1 MNSRKLGAVAGT
13 IVLIVGLFTG
23 CGSSEDASGTSTA
36 DDSDNGKSVTYSVA
50 DSKESIRVASGS
62 ENKEVADAVRQAAEQ
77 ADVSVTVDY
86 MGSLDIM
93 DALRNK
99 GHHAGRDYDAVWP
112 ASSMWITLGD
122 TGHLVKDRISTSTT
136 PVVFGVKRSKAE
148 ALGWTNADGT
158 TKPVP
163 TKDIMDAVKDRKLSF
178 AMTSATQSNSGAS
191 AYMAF
196 LTALRGGDAA
206 LAEADLNDASLRSSV
221 KTLLS
226 GIDQSSGSSDWLKD
240 MLVNDPDSHDSM
252 VNYESLVIQADK
264 ELTAKGK
271 EPLLAIYPSDGI
283 AVADSPLGYVD
294 RGQGKERA
302 FARFSKAMTSKT
314 AKRIFEE
321 AGRRTGADGALTYG
335 KAAKVRNS
343 FRGEW
348 GIDTDTSVLKT
359 ISMPSSD
366 VIERALDL
374 YQTVL
379 RKPSYTLWVV
389 DYSASMS
396 GKGKSGAVKGL
407 QAALDT
413 DQARASHIEP
423 GDDDVNVFIPF
434 NGQAK
439 VEQTVKGKQTAPLL
453 AAGERKIASGDADVY
468 NALNVALCNLPDNR
482 DDYTVAIVLLT
493 DGRSKTSNRDGF
505 TRLYESEGKGVPIYS
520 VMVGDADRSQLD
532 DLAKMSNGKVF
543 DGCDGDLSG
552 IFREVKGYN

>member
-13 IVLIVGLFTG
+13 IALIVGLFTG

-264 ELTAKGK
+264 ELTAKNK

-302 FARFSKAMTSKT
+302 FARFSTAVTSKT
-314 AKRIFEE
+314 SKKLFEE
-321 AGRRTGADGALTYG
+321 AGRRTGADGSLAYG
-335 KAAKVRNS
+335 RTAKVKDS

-359 ISMPSSD
+359 IAMPSAD
-366 VIERALDL
+366 VIERALGL

-389 DYSASMS
+389 DYSSSMS

-434 NGQAK
+434 NERAK
-439 VEQTVKGKQTAPLL
+439 VEQTVKGRQTAPLL
-453 AAGERKIASGDADVY
+453 AAGEQKIAAGGADVY
-468 NALNVALCNLPDNR
+468 NALNVALRNLPDNR

-493 DGRSKTSNRDGF
+493 DGRSKTSNRDAF
-505 TRLYESEGKGVPIYS
+505 ERLYESEGKGVPVYS

-532 DLAKMSNGKVF
+532 DLAKLSNGKVF
-543 DGCDGDLSG
+543 DGRNGDLSG

>member
-1 MNSRKLGAVAGT
+1 MNARKLGAAAGA
-13 IVLIVGLFTG
+13 IALIVGLFTG
-23 CGSSEDASGTSTA
+23 CGSSEDPSGAPAAGS
-36 DDSDNGKSVTYSVA
+36 SDNGTSVTYSVA
-50 DSKESIRVASGS
+50 DAKESIRIASGS
-62 ENKEVADAVRQAAEQ
+62 ENKEVGDAVRQAAER
-77 ADVSVTVDY
+77 ANVSVTVDY

-122 TGHLVKDRISTSTT
+122 TGHIVKDQISTSTT

-163 TKDIMDAVKDRKLSF
+163 TKDIMDAVKTKKLSF

-191 AYMAF
+191 AYLAF

-206 LAEADLNDASLRSSV
+206 LAEADLNDASLQSSA
-221 KTLLS
+221 KSLLS
-226 GIDQSSGSSDWLKD
+226 GVDHSSGSSDWLKD

-264 ELTAKGK
+264 ELTANNK

-294 RGQGKERA
+294 RGQDKERA
-302 FARFSKAMTSKT
+302 FARFSTALTSKSS
-314 AKRIFEE
+314 KKLFEE
-321 AGRRTGADGALTYG
+321 AGRRTGADGSLAYG
-335 KAAKVRNS
+335 RTAKVKDS

-348 GIDTDTSVLKT
+348 GIDTNASVLKT
-359 ISMPSSD
+359 IAMPSSG

-434 NGQAK
+434 NERAK

-453 AAGERKIASGDADVY
+453 AAGEQKIAAGGADVY
-468 NALNVALCNLPDNR
+468 NALNVALRSLPDNR

-493 DGRSKTSNRDGF
+493 DGRSKTSNRDAF
-505 TRLYESEGKGVPIYS
+505 ERLYESEGKGVPVYS

-532 DLAKMSNGKVF
+532 DLAKLSNGKVF
-543 DGCDGDLSG
+543 DGRNGDLSS

>member
-1 MNSRKLGAVAGT
+1 MNVRKLGAAVGA
-13 IVLIVGLFTG
+13 IALIVGLFTG
-23 CGSSEDASGTSTA
+23 CGSSEDPSGASTA
-36 DDSDNGKSVTYSVA
+36 GSSDNGKSVTYSVA
-50 DSKESIRVASGS
+50 DSEESIRIASGS
-62 ENKEVADAVRQAAEQ
+62 ENKEVGDAVKQAAKQ
-77 ADVSVTVDY
+77 ANVSVTVDY

-93 DALRNK
+93 DVLRNK
-99 GHHAGRDYDAVWP
+99 GRHAGRDYDAVWP

-122 TGHLVKDRISTSTT
+122 TGHLVKDQVSTSTT

-163 TKDIMDAVKDRKLSF
+163 TKDIMDAVKTKKLSF

-191 AYMAF
+191 AYLAF
-196 LTALRGGDAA
+196 LTALRGGDTA
-206 LAEADLNDASLRSSV
+206 LAESDLNDAELQSSV
-221 KTLLS
+221 KSLLS
-226 GIDQSSGSSDWLKD
+226 GVDHSSGSSDWLKD

-264 ELTAKGK
+264 ELTANNK

-294 RGQGKERA
+294 RGQGKEQA
-302 FARFSKAMTSKT
+302 FTRFSKAMTSKT
-314 AKRIFEE
+314 AKRLFEE

-335 KAAKVRNS
+335 KAAKVKDS

-348 GIDTDTSVLKT
+348 GIDTNASVLKT
-359 ISMPSSD
+359 IAMPSSD
-366 VIERALDL
+366 VIEQALDL

-453 AAGERKIASGDADVY
+453 AAGERKIATGDADVY
-468 NALNVALCNLPDNR
+468 NALNVALRTLPDKR
-482 DDYTVAIVLLT
+482 DDYTAAIVLLT
-493 DGRSKTSNRDGF
+493 DGKSKTTNRGEF
-505 TRLYESEGKGVPIYS
+505 TRLYDAEGEGVPIYS

-532 DLAKMSNGKVF
+532 DLAKLSNGKVF
-543 DGCDGDLSG
+543 DGRDGDLSG

>member
-1 MNSRKLGAVAGT
+1 MNARKLGAAAGA
-13 IVLIVGLFTG
+13 IALIVGLFTG
-23 CGSSEDASGTSTA
+23 CGSSKGSSGTSA
-36 DDSDNGKSVTYSVA
+36 AYSDNGKSVTYSVA
-50 DSKESIRVASGS
+50 GSKESIRVASGS
-62 ENKEVADAVRQAAEQ
+62 ENKEVGDAVKQAAKQ
-77 ADVSVTVDY
+77 ANVSVTVDY

-99 GHHAGRDYDAVWP
+99 GRHAGRDYDAVWP

-122 TGHLVKDRISTSTT
+122 TGHIVKDQTSTSTT

-148 ALGWTNADGT
+148 ALGWANADGV
-158 TKPVP
+158 TKPVS
-163 TKDIMDAVKDRKLSF
+163 TKDIMDAVKAGKLSF
-178 AMTSATQSNSGAS
+178 AMTPATQSNSGAS
-191 AYMAF
+191 AYLAF

-206 LAEADLNDASLRSSV
+206 LAEADLNDASLQSSV
-221 KTLLS
+221 KSLLS
-226 GIDQSSGSSDWLKD
+226 GVDHSSGSSGWLKD
-240 MLVNDPDSHDSM
+240 MMVNDPDSHDSM

-302 FARFSKAMTSKT
+302 FMRFSKAMTSEA
-314 AKRIFEE
+314 AKKLFEE
-321 AGRRTGADGALTYG
+321 AGRRTGAGSTLAYG
-335 KAAKVRNS
+335 KDTKVKDS
-343 FRGEW
+343 FREEW
-348 GIDTDTSVLKT
+348 GVDTDTSVLKT
-359 ISMPSSD
+359 IAMPSSD

-468 NALNVALCNLPDNR
+468 NALNVALRNLPENR
-482 DDYTVAIVLLT
+482 DAYTVAIVLLT
-493 DGRSKTSNRDGF
+493 DGKSKTTNRDEF
-505 TRLYESEGKGVPIYS
+505 KRLYETDGKGVPIYS

-532 DLAKMSNGKVF
+532 DLAKLSNGKVF
-543 DGCDGDLSG
+543 DGRDGDLSG

>member
-1 MNSRKLGAVAGT
+1 MNARKLGAAAGAVA
-13 IVLIVGLFTG
+13 LIVGLFTG
-23 CGSSEDASGTSTA
+23 CGSSEDPSGAPAAGST
-36 DDSDNGKSVTYSVA
+36 DNGTSVTYSVA
-50 DSKESIRVASGS
+50 DAKESIRIASGS
-62 ENKEVADAVRQAAEQ
+62 ENKEVGDAVRQAAKQ
-77 ADVSVTVDY
+77 ANVSVTVDY
-86 MGSLDIM
+86 MGSLDIV

-99 GHHAGRDYDAVWP
+99 GRHAGRDYDAVWP

-122 TGHLVKDRISTSTT
+122 TGHLVKDQISTSTT

-163 TKDIMDAVKDRKLSF
+163 TKDIMDAVKAKKLSF
-178 AMTSATQSNSGAS
+178 TMTSATQSNSGAS
-191 AYMAF
+191 AYLAF

-206 LAEADLNDASLRSSV
+206 LAEA
-221 KTLLS
+221 
-226 GIDQSSGSSDWLKD
+226 
-240 MLVNDPDSHDSM
+240 DPDSHDSM

-264 ELTAKGK
+264 ELTAKNK

-302 FARFSKAMTSKT
+302 FARFSTAVTSKT
-314 AKRIFEE
+314 SKKLFEE
-321 AGRRTGADGALTYG
+321 AGRRTGADGSLAYG
-335 KAAKVRNS
+335 RTAKVKDS

-359 ISMPSSD
+359 IAMPSAD
-366 VIERALDL
+366 VIERALGL

-389 DYSASMS
+389 DYSSSMS

-434 NGQAK
+434 NERAK
-439 VEQTVKGKQTAPLL
+439 VEQTVKGRQTAPLL
-453 AAGERKIASGDADVY
+453 AAGEQKIAAGGADVY
-468 NALNVALCNLPDNR
+468 NALNVALRNLPDNR

-493 DGRSKTSNRDGF
+493 DGRSKTSNRDAF
-505 TRLYESEGKGVPIYS
+505 ERLYESEGKGVPVYS

-532 DLAKMSNGKVF
+532 DLAKLSNGKVF
-543 DGCDGDLSG
+543 DGRNGDLSG

>member
-1 MNSRKLGAVAGT
+1 M
-13 IVLIVGLFTG
+13 
-23 CGSSEDASGTSTA
+23 
-36 DDSDNGKSVTYSVA
+36 KS
-50 DSKESIRVASGS
+50 
-62 ENKEVADAVRQAAEQ
+62 
-77 ADVSVTVDY
+77 
-86 MGSLDIM
+86 
-93 DALRNK
+93 
-99 GHHAGRDYDAVWP
+99 
-112 ASSMWITLGD
+112 
-122 TGHLVKDRISTSTT
+122 
-136 PVVFGVKRSKAE
+136 
-148 ALGWTNADGT
+148 
-158 TKPVP
+158 
-163 TKDIMDAVKDRKLSF
+163 
-178 AMTSATQSNSGAS
+178 
-191 AYMAF
+191 
-196 LTALRGGDAA
+196 
-206 LAEADLNDASLRSSV
+206 
-221 KTLLS
+221 LLS
-226 GIDQSSGSSDWLKD
+226 GVDHSSGSSGWLKD
-240 MLVNDPDSHDSM
+240 MMVNDPDSHDSM

-302 FARFSKAMTSKT
+302 FMRFSKAMTSEA
-314 AKRIFEE
+314 AKKLFEE
-321 AGRRTGADGALTYG
+321 AGRRTGAGGTLAYG
-335 KAAKVRNS
+335 KDTKVKDS
-343 FRGEW
+343 FREEW
-348 GIDTDTSVLKT
+348 GVDTDTSVLKT
-359 ISMPSSD
+359 IAMPSSD

-468 NALNVALCNLPDNR
+468 NALNVALRNLPENR
-482 DDYTVAIVLLT
+482 DAYTVAIVLLT
-493 DGRSKTSNRDGF
+493 DGKSKTTNRDEF
-505 TRLYESEGKGVPIYS
+505 KRLYETDGKGVPIYS

-532 DLAKMSNGKVF
+532 DLAKLSNGKVF
-543 DGCDGDLSG
+543 DGRDGDLSG

>member
-1 MNSRKLGAVAGT
+1 M
-13 IVLIVGLFTG
+13 
-23 CGSSEDASGTSTA
+23 
-36 DDSDNGKSVTYSVA
+36 
-50 DSKESIRVASGS
+50 ASGS
-62 ENKEVADAVRQAAEQ
+62 ENKEVGDAVKQAAKQ
-77 ADVSVTVDY
+77 ANVSVTVDY

-99 GHHAGRDYDAVWP
+99 GRHAGRDYDAVWP

-122 TGHLVKDRISTSTT
+122 TGHIVKDQTSTSTT

-148 ALGWTNADGT
+148 ALGWANADGV
-158 TKPVP
+158 TKPVS
-163 TKDIMDAVKDRKLSF
+163 TKDIMDAVKAGKLSF
-178 AMTSATQSNSGAS
+178 AMTPATQSNSGAS
-191 AYMAF
+191 AYLAF

-206 LAEADLNDASLRSSV
+206 LAEADLNDASLQSSV
-221 KTLLS
+221 KSLLS
-226 GIDQSSGSSDWLKD
+226 GVDHSSGSSGWLKD
-240 MLVNDPDSHDSM
+240 MMVNDPDSHDSM

-302 FARFSKAMTSKT
+302 FMRFSKAMTSEA
-314 AKRIFEE
+314 AKKLFEE
-321 AGRRTGADGALTYG
+321 AGRRTGAGGTLAYG
-335 KAAKVRNS
+335 KDTKVKDS
-343 FRGEW
+343 FREEW
-348 GIDTDTSVLKT
+348 GVDTDTSVLKT
-359 ISMPSSD
+359 IAMPSSD

-468 NALNVALCNLPDNR
+468 NALNVALRNLPENR
-482 DDYTVAIVLLT
+482 DAYTVAIVLLT
-493 DGRSKTSNRDGF
+493 DGKSKTTNRDEF
-505 TRLYESEGKGVPIYS
+505 KRLYETDGKGVPIYS

-532 DLAKMSNGKVF
+532 DLAKLSNGKVF
-543 DGCDGDLSG
+543 DGRDGDLSG

>member
-1 MNSRKLGAVAGT
+1 M
-13 IVLIVGLFTG
+13 
-23 CGSSEDASGTSTA
+23 
-36 DDSDNGKSVTYSVA
+36 
-50 DSKESIRVASGS
+50 
-62 ENKEVADAVRQAAEQ
+62 
-77 ADVSVTVDY
+77 
-86 MGSLDIM
+86 
-93 DALRNK
+93 
-99 GHHAGRDYDAVWP
+99 
-112 ASSMWITLGD
+112 
-122 TGHLVKDRISTSTT
+122 T
-136 PVVFGVKRSKAE
+136 P
-148 ALGWTNADGT
+148 
-158 TKPVP
+158 
-163 TKDIMDAVKDRKLSF
+163 
-178 AMTSATQSNSGAS
+178 ATQSNSGAS
-191 AYMAF
+191 AYLAF

-206 LAEADLNDASLRSSV
+206 LAEADLNDASLQSSV
-221 KTLLS
+221 KSLLS
-226 GIDQSSGSSDWLKD
+226 GVDHSSGSSGWLKD
-240 MLVNDPDSHDSM
+240 MMVNDPDSHDSM

-302 FARFSKAMTSKT
+302 FMRFSKAMTSEA
-314 AKRIFEE
+314 AKKLFEE
-321 AGRRTGADGALTYG
+321 AGRRTGAGGTLAYG
-335 KAAKVRNS
+335 KDTKVKDS
-343 FRGEW
+343 FREEW
-348 GIDTDTSVLKT
+348 GVDTDTSVLKT
-359 ISMPSSD
+359 IAMPSSD

-468 NALNVALCNLPDNR
+468 NALNVALRNLPENR
-482 DDYTVAIVLLT
+482 DAYTVAIVLLT
-493 DGRSKTSNRDGF
+493 DGKSKTTNRDEF
-505 TRLYESEGKGVPIYS
+505 KRLYETDGKGVPIYS

-532 DLAKMSNGKVF
+532 DLAKLSNGKVF
-543 DGCDGDLSG
+543 DGRDGDLSG
-552 IFREVKGYN
+552 IFP